1 MNKLIYLI
9 NIKNICNLNKNNLKY
24 INIHF
29 MIFFIF
35 IDYLIILWITYTIK
49 ITDNF
54 VYLQFKYYKEL
65 FYNLY

>member
-35 IDYLIILWITYTIK
+35 IDYLIIL
-49 ITDNF
+49 
-54 VYLQFKYYKEL
+54 
-65 FYNLY
+65 

>member
-65 FYNLY
+65 FL

>member
-35 IDYLIILWITYTIK
+35 IDYYLV
-49 ITDNF
+49 DN
-54 VYLQFKYYKEL
+54 LYYKD
-65 FYNLY
+65 Y

>member
-49 ITDNF
+49 ITDNLF
-54 VYLQFKYYKEL
+54 IFNSNIIKNY

>member
-29 MIFFIF
+29 MIFFYIYRLF
-35 IDYLIILWITYTIK
+35 NYLV
-49 ITDNF
+49 DN
-54 VYLQFKYYKEL
+54 LYYKD
-65 FYNLY
+65 Y